1 MPHVIVKLAAGRSE
15 AEKFSLAEEIT
26 RAVTR
31 TLDYGP
37 DAVSVSI
44 EDVAPEGWAEH
55 VFIPDIIDK
64 ADTLYKKPGY
74 NLSDLQ
80 S

>member
-15 AEKFSLAEEIT
+15 PEKFALTEEIT

-31 TLDYGP
+31 TLGYGS

-44 EDVAPEGWAEH
+44 EDVAPKDWAGH
-55 VFIPDIIDK
+55 VFIPDITDK

-74 NLSDLQ
+74 KLSDLQ